1 MREKVGLI
9 LFTAL
14 LIVGTASAKSPKH
27 DDFPMTLRVV
37 SVDRVQEASEGT
49 TYWVYQYHIVITS
62 DASRSEAEGKED
74 GSYTVQWFHHLK
86 GGGFQA
92 MGEFYTMHHITAVSL
107 RKGMTYL
114 TKSVD
119 HNHAFKVIVV
129 NDNGKEATETFDVI
143 GVD

>member
-1 MREKVGLI
+1 
-9 LFTAL
+9 
-14 LIVGTASAKSPKH
+14 
-27 DDFPMTLRVV
+27 
-37 SVDRVQEASEGT
+37 
-49 TYWVYQYHIVITS
+49 
-62 DASRSEAEGKED
+62 
-74 GSYTVQWFHHLK
+74 
-86 GGGFQA
+86 